1 MTEKT
6 TGEEFTYT
14 FYSELSKNQLEGYK
28 QLQDKMN
35 SEAKR
40 FNGYLK
46 QDLSFKPLPSG
57 EGFHSTARISFTSLE
72 LCLAWLDSPE
82 RRRILN
88 EAESLIDYKYNS
100 LVEPHSFNQWLE
112 SRQGLQTPTW
122 KINLLVWLALYPSVM
137 VLIIIG
143 QNTLGKLPLPLNMLI
158 SNAITVG
165 VTGWWL
171 VPWLSRRYEN
181 WLHNQSKRWDI
192 VYSSSVVGFLLLFLL
207 IFSRLNYM

>member
-14 FYSELSKNQLEGYK
+14 FYSEVSNNQLEGYK
-28 QLQDKMN
+28 RLQDKMN
-35 SEAKR
+35 CAAKM
-40 FNGYLK
+40 FDGYLK
-46 QDLSFKPLPSG
+46 QDLNFEPLLSG
-57 EGFHSTARISFTSLE
+57 NGFHSTARITFTSLE
-72 LCLAWLDSPE
+72 LCLAWLDSAE

-88 EAESLIDYKYNS
+88 EAESFIDYKYNS

-112 SRQGLQTPTW
+112 SRRGSQTPIW

-137 VLIIIG
+137 ILIVIG
-143 QNTLGKLPLPLNMLI
+143 QGTLGRLPLPLNMLI

-171 VPWLSRRYEN
+171 VPWLSRRYSN
-181 WLHNQSKRWDI
+181 WLQNQSQRWNI
-192 VYSSSVVGFLLLFLL
+192 IYSSSVIGFLLLFLL
-207 IFSRLNYM
+207 FFSHLTYS